1 MIKDLEMKDFIS
13 HKDSR
18 LEFGRGITIF
28 VGHNGAGKS
37 SVIDAITYSL
47 FGEHTR
53 RSNKNLVRRGGLG
66 HAMVRMRFSLNS
78 KEFSATRSLAAT
90 GTGSFSQ
97 LELVSEGGKAV
108 NKKLVGGERKQYGES
123 MSAEVAKLLGLDY
136 KKLQVAAV
144 VQQGELAK
152 IVDAQP
158 KEFKELLNG
167 LIGIDRLDSAFAT
180 MKDVVAGFRS
190 RLRDNVEG
198 GYSDED
204 LPKVRSQVAENEKK
218 LVEAQRLAG
227 EYASEKA
234 LLDEKLRQLEKEIE
248 TLEPLRQKKDEIQTK
263 ERRLQR
269 YVEEKRGQVLSE
281 ISRLERVVKEA
292 RGALVLMENK
302 DEVCMRLRMV
312 KDEIEEIQRQMETN
326 DLQMGKLR
334 GLLECASKIKIVDGK
349 CPVCNAVVTTK
360 INEMFDSNHIHQD
373 IHRIESEKSR
383 LHMER
388 VNLKKEDQR
397 LTEEGKR
404 IAAAEAFLASNSIK
418 TSDDIAKVEGDLA
431 PKKEAIMRLPKE
443 GGAKAV
449 TAADGGEDP
458 FALVIDETSLSF
470 AEEIAQLKEQ
480 VKRFSMVR
488 YTSAKDE
495 KWKTVQR
502 LQETSAKLGA
512 YQKAVQDIES
522 AIKSNRNA
530 IKKLEVAEEIVCLL
544 ERIRS
549 VVFNRDGTV
558 GMSLRSWALGMIS
571 KKASDY
577 AALFNIGI
585 SRIELT
591 EKARD
596 ISIMCYG
603 KNGEIDMDSLS
614 GGEKVAIALA
624 LRLGIAH
631 IMGSNKLDFVI
642 LDEPTTHL
650 DEERRKAL
658 VKIISEAFREGTG
671 PLAQMIIITHD
682 SEIFED
688 SEVDAVFRFSMSSE
702 GSSVSRE

>member
-13 HKDSR
+13 HKDTH

-37 SVIDAITYSL
+37 SVIDAVTFSL

-53 RSNKNLVRRGGLG
+53 RSNKNLVRRGGSG
-66 HAMVRMRFSLNS
+66 HAIVRMHFTLNS
-78 KEFSATRSLAAT
+78 KEFAATRSLAAT
-90 GTGSFSQ
+90 GTASFSQ
-97 LELVSEGGKAV
+97 LELVSEGGKPV
-108 NKKLVGGERKQYGES
+108 NKKLAGGERRQYGES
-123 MSAEVAKLLGLDY
+123 MSAEVGKLLGLDY

-190 RLRDNVEG
+190 RLRDEVEG

-204 LPKVRSQVAENEKK
+204 LPKVRLQVAENEKK
-218 LVEAQRLAG
+218 LAEAKKLAG
-227 EYASEKA
+227 EYASEKV
-234 LLDEKLRQLEKEIE
+234 LLDEKLFQLEKEIE
-248 TLEPLRQKKDEIQTK
+248 ILEPLRQKKDEISTK
-263 ERRLQR
+263 EKRLLR
-269 YVEEKRGQVLSE
+269 YVEEKRGQVALE

-292 RGALVLMENK
+292 RGALELMENK
-302 DEVCMRLRMV
+302 DEVCMRLQMV
-312 KDEIEEIQRQMETN
+312 KDEIEEIQRQMESN

-334 GLLECASKIKIVDGK
+334 GFLECASKIKIVDGK
-349 CPVCNAVVTTK
+349 CPVCNAAVTTK
-360 INEMFDSNHIHQD
+360 INEMFDGNHIQQD
-373 IHRIESEKSR
+373 IRRIEAEKSR
-383 LHMER
+383 LQMER
-388 VNLKKEDQR
+388 MNLKKEDLR
-397 LTEEGKR
+397 LTDEGKK

-418 TSDDIAKVEGDLA
+418 STDDVAKVEVDLG
-431 PKKEAIMRLPKE
+431 PRKEAITRLPK
-443 GGAKAV
+443 
-449 TAADGGEDP
+449 TIAADGEADP

-470 AEEIAQLKEQ
+470 AEDIAQLKDQ
-480 VKRFSMVR
+480 VKRFSMAR

-495 KWKTVQR
+495 RWKTVQK
-502 LQETSAKLGA
+502 LQETSARLGA

-522 AIKSNRNA
+522 AIESNKSA
-530 IKKLEVAEEIVCLL
+530 IRKLEVAEEIVCLL

-549 VVFNRDGTV
+549 LVFNRDGAV
-558 GMSLRSWALGMIS
+558 SMSLRSWALSMIS

-577 AALFNIGI
+577 ATLFNIGI
-585 SRIELT
+585 SRIELA

-596 ISIMCYG
+596 ISITCYG

-631 IMGSNKLDFVI
+631 VMGSNKLDFVI

-658 VKIISEAFREGTG
+658 VRIISEAFREGTG

-688 SEVDAVFRFSMSSE
+688 SEVDAVFRFSMTSE
-702 GSSVSRE
+702 GSHISRE